1 MMRISF
7 NMQFKQSLNG
17 ILDAQKKMSRAEEQ
31 LVKQTRILSPADDPA
46 ASAKVLGLD
55 QNLAQIEQYQK
66 NSVLLKNNLALE
78 ETVLT
83 NMRTAY
89 DRISTLAQA
98 AGNGTY
104 GPSERDALALE
115 LRNIQAEM
123 FDAMNTTNAD
133 GSYIFAGYQAR
144 TAAYEK
150 DPVSGDYQFKGD
162 DGFRALQISP
172 SIKMQGNDS
181 GKAIFDDVFARF
193 KPTAA
198 TIISGTPSAVN
209 IEVSAQNKFNAFY
222 SSSYDGLNAA
232 NNTYN
237 IAIDAAN
244 NYQILQNGTALSPAV
259 TGTFVP
265 GEDIEFQGLA
275 IKIDGAAAAPGQI
288 DFSLPAPVKK
298 NILNTLND
306 FIKVLENPTASS
318 AAISEAIG
326 DALAQ
331 TEASARRID
340 STLSNIGGRN
350 NVLDSVFN
358 NNEDLT
364 IKNKE
369 YRADLAEVDF
379 AAAMTEIK
387 RQEVAMQAASST
399 FGKMAAS
406 TLFDYIR

>member
-1 MMRISF
+1 MRISF

-17 ILDAQKKMSRAEEQ
+17 ILDAQKRMSRAEEQ

-55 QNLAQIEQYQK
+55 QNLAQIEQFQK

-78 ETVLT
+78 ETVLI
-83 NMRTAY
+83 NMRTSY

-98 AGNGTY
+98 AGNATY
-104 GPSERDALALE
+104 GPAEREALALE

-123 FDAMNTTNAD
+123 FDAMNTKNSE
-133 GSYIFAGYQAR
+133 GSYIFAGYQDR
-144 TAAYEK
+144 SAAYEK
-150 DPVSGDYQFKGD
+150 DPVTGEYQFKGD

-172 SIKMQGNDS
+172 SIKMPGNDS

-193 KPTAA
+193 KPSDTTIVLGGATAA
-198 TIISGTPSAVN
+198 G
-209 IEVSAQNKFNAFY
+209 IEVSEQSKFNAFY
-222 SSSYDGLNAA
+222 NQSYDNLNTA

-237 IAIDAAN
+237 ITIDAAN
-244 NYQILQNGTALSPAV
+244 NYQILQNGSALTPAV

-265 GEDIEFQGLA
+265 GEDILFQGLT

-288 DFSLPAPVKK
+288 NFDLPAPKK
-298 NILNTLND
+298 MNILNTLSD
-306 FIKVLENPTASS
+306 FIKVLENPTASGV
-318 AAISEAIG
+318 AINEAIA

-331 TEASARRID
+331 TEASSRRID
-340 STLSNIGGRN
+340 STLSNLGGRN

-358 NNEDLT
+358 SNEDLT

-399 FGKMAAS
+399 FSKISSS

>member
-1 MMRISF
+1 MRISF
-7 NMQFKQSLNG
+7 NMQFSQSLNG
-17 ILDAQKKMSRAEEQ
+17 ILDAQKRMSKAEEQ

-46 ASAKVLGLD
+46 AAAKVLGLD
-55 QNLAQIEQYQK
+55 QNLAQIEQFQK
-66 NSVLLKNNLALE
+66 NSVLLKNNLGLE

-104 GPSERDALALE
+104 GPAERQALALE

-133 GSYIFAGYQAR
+133 GSYIFAGYQDR

-150 DPVSGDYQFKGD
+150 DPVTGDYQFKGD

-172 SIKMQGNDS
+172 SIKIPGNDS
-181 GKAIFDDVFARF
+181 GKAIFDDVFARI
-193 KPTAA
+193 KPLGPNL
-198 TIISGTPSAVN
+198 ISGSPSSIS
-209 IEVSAQNKFNAFY
+209 IEVSAQNKLNAFY
-222 SSSYDGLNAA
+222 ANNYDNLDPT

-237 IAIDAAN
+237 ITIDVAN
-244 NYQILQNGTALSPAV
+244 NYTILQNGNPLTPAV
-259 TGTFVP
+259 SGTYVP
-265 GEDIEFQGLA
+265 GEVIEFQGLA

-288 DFSLPAPVKK
+288 DFELPSPVKK
-298 NILNTLND
+298 NILNTLRD
-306 FIKVLENPTASS
+306 FIQVLENPAASS
-318 AAISEAIG
+318 ASINEAIG

-331 TEASARRID
+331 TEDSARRID
-340 STLSNIGGRN
+340 STLSNLGGRN
-350 NVLDSVFN
+350 NVLNSVFN

-399 FGKMAAS
+399 FGKISAS

>member
-1 MMRISF
+1 MRISF

-17 ILDAQKKMSRAEEQ
+17 ILDAQKRMSRAEEQ

-83 NMRTAY
+83 NMRTSY

-98 AGNGTY
+98 AGNATY
-104 GPSERDALALE
+104 GPAEREALALE

-123 FDAMNTTNAD
+123 FDAMNTKNSE
-133 GSYIFAGYQAR
+133 GSYIFAGYQDR
-144 TAAYEK
+144 DAAYEK
-150 DPVSGDYQFKGD
+150 DPVTGEYQFKGD

-172 SIKMQGNDS
+172 SIKMPGNDS

-193 KPTAA
+193 KPVIGIPSGSLTAA
-198 TIISGTPSAVN
+198 N
-209 IEVSAQNKFNAFY
+209 IDINEQNKFNAFY
-222 SSSYDGLNAA
+222 IENYDSLVAA

-237 IAIDAAN
+237 VDIDAAN
-244 NYQILQNGTALSPAV
+244 NYQILQNGSALTPPV
-259 TGTFVP
+259 TGTYVS
-265 GEDIEFQGLA
+265 GEPIKFQGLD
-275 IKIDGAAAAPGQI
+275 IKIEGAGAGVV
-288 DFSLPAPVKK
+288 DFSLPPPVKK
-298 NILNTLND
+298 NILNTLSD
-306 FIKVLENPTASS
+306 FIQVLENPTASS
-318 AAISEAIG
+318 AAVNEAIA
-326 DALAQ
+326 DTLAQ
-331 TEASARRID
+331 TEASSRRID
-340 STLSNIGGRN
+340 STLSNLGGRN
-350 NVLDSVFN
+350 NVLGSVFN
-358 NNEDLT
+358 SNEDLT

-399 FGKMAAS
+399 FSKMSAS